1 LVVSKN
7 KGAKMDRKERILEA
21 AYEHFSK
28 NGYNASL
35 SNIAKDAGIKKPTLY
50 NYFANKDDLLFEML
64 TIEIHKYFSNRLNEF
79 EAYESKT
86 IEARLKN
93 LFFTIIEY
101 FKDKKAIK
109 FWRWIIFIDSD
120 ELKEKARNIIKNEE
134 KDFLYLLINVFEEG
148 VTNGEIKDQPIRP
161 LIHTYIALIHGTLDG
176 VLLYDQ
182 LLDLEAFSE
191 NVWNTFW
198 EGISKKN

>member
-1 LVVSKN
+1 
-7 KGAKMDRKERILEA
+7 MDRKEKILEA

-35 SNIAKDAGIKKPTLY
+35 SNIARDAGIKKPTLY
-50 NYFANKDDLLFEML
+50 NYFANKDDLFFEML

-79 EAYESKT
+79 ESYESKS
-86 IEARLKN
+86 IESRLRN
-93 LFFTIIEY
+93 LFFTIIDY
-101 FKDKKAIK
+101 FKDKKAVK

-120 ELKEKARNIIKNEE
+120 GLKEKARNIILDEE
-134 KDFLYLLINVFEEG
+134 KEFLELLISVFKEG
-148 VTNGEIKDQPIRP
+148 VNTGEIKDQPIRP

-182 LLDLEAFSE
+182 ILDLDVFSD
-191 NVWNTFW
+191 NVWKTFW
-198 EGISKKN
+198 EGISKKKE